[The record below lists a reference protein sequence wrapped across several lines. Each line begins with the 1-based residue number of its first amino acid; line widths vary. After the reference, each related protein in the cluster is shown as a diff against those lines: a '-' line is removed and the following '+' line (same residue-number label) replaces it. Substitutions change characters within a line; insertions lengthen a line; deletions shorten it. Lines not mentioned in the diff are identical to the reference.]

1 MNSEQE
7 YRDKRMS
14 GKAKVIPLSQTAQ
27 KSDNKSGQEGE
38 RVARSLVRLPAP
50 IHQVREKLQRLLRKP
65 LATVFENTDDALFE
79 LADKATNNQE
89 QNLYF
94 ESMREI
100 RLRRRKLEQS
110 FWSRLDQ
117 GFASLL
123 LSSQDESSQDDLSS
137 SMDDLTLVEHEEL
150 ERQVA
155 VEAMAAKALE
165 ASADTVQQISLRFSA
180 LVPAK
185 VYVSNNPVGP
195 EALCKAFAA
204 EVDPLDID
212 IKAQLVLL
220 KLFDRHVLIHCAK
233 VMTILN
239 QVLIEHNVLP
249 SLTHSRQKA
258 KRQPATHQPA
268 AHQPAMASAQT
279 SYTGSPAG
287 VGQVGDSGS
296 QVLDQLRGLLGAAN
310 NAASGVANHGSVA
323 AIPLSDL
330 LGVLGNIQHRQ
341 DWGHSPQ
348 EVLLKPEQ
356 LQGLIENNLSQQGLQ
371 KLRAVD
377 QDVINL
383 VNMLFEFI
391 LEDRNLPIPM
401 KALLARLQI
410 PMLKVAIAD
419 KSFFNKGTHPAR
431 RLLNELA
438 TAALG
443 WQEPEQKDNDTA
455 EPRKDPLYS
464 QVESI
469 ITRLLEN
476 FEMDMGIF
484 DELLTEFLAFLDKE
498 RRRASIL
505 ERRTLDAED
514 GKAKAEA
521 ARAIVDEAMS
531 KKMGGMVLPEVVG
544 ELLQGPW
551 SNVLF
556 LVCLKQGKDSDEWN
570 NAIAV
575 ADDLLWSVTVRVDV
589 QTRTQLI
596 KLLPDLLQR
605 LRKGLEQI
613 SYNPFEMTKLLK
625 RLEKV
630 HLLQLKGPQAKPAD
644 TVAAKP
650 VSGEV
655 EGRRE
660 QEEREEQPVAALKAS
675 KPAITAAEPTRLQNV
690 SSPEPAR
697 KAEIKTEPKT
707 SKAPAEQPDVE
718 AKFLQQVDKLT
729 QGCWFEMTESEDNR
743 YRCRLAAII
752 KSVDKYIFVNRN
764 GMKVAEKNRMAL
776 ALALQ
781 AGSLRQLDDGM
792 LFDRALESVIGNL
805 RQAKAGL

>member
-1 MNSEQE
+1 M
-7 YRDKRMS
+7 
-14 GKAKVIPLSQTAQ
+14 AQ
-27 KSDNKSGQEGE
+27 
-38 RVARSLVRLPAP
+38 SLVRLPAP

-94 ESMREI
+94 ESMREV

-110 FWSRLDQ
+110 FWSRIDQ
-117 GFASLL
+117 GFTSLL
-123 LSSQDESSQDDLSS
+123 CSNQDESSLDDLSG

-195 EALCKAFAA
+195 EALCKAFSA

-220 KLFDRHVLIHCAK
+220 KLFDKHVLVHCAK

-249 SLTHSRQKA
+249 SLTSSRQKN
-258 KRQPATHQPA
+258 KRQGA
-268 AHQPAMASAQT
+268 AHQTAMGSAQT
-279 SYTGSPAG
+279 PYMGNSVGA
-287 VGQVGDSGS
+287 GQVGDANS

-310 NAASGVANHGSVA
+310 NTVASAVPGGVGNSPVA
-323 AIPLSDL
+323 SIPLSDL
-330 LGVLGNIQHRQ
+330 LGVLGHIQHRQ

-348 EVLLKPEQ
+348 EVLLKPQQ
-356 LQGLIENNLSQQGLQ
+356 LQGLIEGNLSQQGMQ

-391 LEDRNLPIPM
+391 LEDRNLPVPM

-443 WQEPEQKDNDTA
+443 WQEPELKDNA
-455 EPRKDPLYS
+455 KNGEQRKDPLYR
-464 QVESI
+464 QVEST

-476 FEMDMGIF
+476 FETDMGIF
-484 DELLTEFLAFLDKE
+484 DELLTEFLAFIDKE

-521 ARAIVDEAMS
+521 ARAKVDEAMTE
-531 KKMGGMVLPEVVG
+531 KVGGMVLPEVVG

-556 LVCLKQGKDSDEWN
+556 LVCLKQGKDSEEWD

-575 ADDLLWSVTVRVDV
+575 VDDLLWSVTVQVGAQER
-589 QTRTQLI
+589 TRLI

-630 HLLQLKGPQAKPAD
+630 HLLQIKGMQQQSPEKVDVKPVADKPAKAIVKEKAVNHQGD
-644 TVAAKP
+644 TLTELSRPSNTPALSTETKP
-650 VSGEV
+650 VEV
-655 EGRRE
+655 
-660 QEEREEQPVAALKAS
+660 
-675 KPAITAAEPTRLQNV
+675 
-690 SSPEPAR
+690 
-697 KAEIKTEPKT
+697 KAEETVSTKAAAPISHTPKQQ
-707 SKAPAEQPDVE
+707 PREAEVHIDD
-718 AKFLQQVDKLT
+718 KYLRQVDKLT
-729 QGCWFEMTESEDNR
+729 QGCWFEMSESEDNR

-764 GMKVAEKNRMAL
+764 GMKVAEKGHTEL
-776 ALALQ
+776 AQALQ
-781 AGSLRQLDDGM
+781 SGKLRQLDDGM